1 MTEGAGG
8 ETLLKGQKNRN
19 KQQREYAEKLTER
32 AGKSVT
38 TVGENAE
45 ISAKKALKEATTESS
60 KMLQKYKF

>member
-19 KQQREYAEKLTER
+19 KQQGDEKLTER